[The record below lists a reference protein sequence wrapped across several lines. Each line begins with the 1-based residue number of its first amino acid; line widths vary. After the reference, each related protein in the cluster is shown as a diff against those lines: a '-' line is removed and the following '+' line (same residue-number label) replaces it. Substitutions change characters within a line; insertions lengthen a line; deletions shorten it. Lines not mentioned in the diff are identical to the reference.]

1 MEPFIGTE
9 ALARGDLTRG
19 RLRHNYD
26 RIHPDVY
33 LASGQERTL
42 LVNTEAAW
50 LWTGRTGIVAGLAA
64 AALHG
69 VRTVDAAT
77 PIEMIGTHTRRRRG
91 IVMREE
97 RIEADEVRSNGS
109 WRVTTAARTALD
121 LGRRFPRDLAVE
133 YLDALARAA
142 DLVETDVAPL
152 VERYR
157 GARGI
162 PQARSALAQMDGGT
176 RCREETRIRLLLLDA
191 GLPPPRT
198 NITLCD
204 GRDSTTIGMGWDEV
218 KLGVSFFEPPR
229 PGGCAAVQ
237 DLRHHELVERV
248 GWTEIGFVAVTQGR
262 SIVYRVR
269 DELRRRMRGAQ

>member
-1 MEPFIGTE
+1 MDPFIGTE
-9 ALARGDLTRG
+9 ALARGELTRA

-33 LASGQERTL
+33 LAKGRERTL
-42 LVNTEAAW
+42 FVNTEAAW
-50 LWTGRTGIVAGLAA
+50 LWTRRTGIVAGLAA
-64 AALHG
+64 ANLHG
-69 VRTVDAAT
+69 VRNIDAAT
-77 PIEMIGTHTRRRRG
+77 PIEMIGTHARRQRG

-121 LGRRFPRDLAVE
+121 LGRRLARDLAVE

-142 DLVETDVAPL
+142 DLTEADVAPL

-162 PQARSALAQMDGGT
+162 PQARIALSLMDGGT
-176 RCREETRIRLLLLDA
+176 RCREESRIRVLLCDA

-198 NITLCD
+198 SVALCD
-204 GRDSTTIGMGWDEV
+204 GRDSTTIGMGWDDA

-237 DLRHHELVERV
+237 DLRHHELVERM

-262 SIVYRVR
+262 SLVYRVR
-269 DELRRRMRGAQ
+269 DELRRRTRSAR

>member
-1 MEPFIGTE
+1 MEPFIASE

-33 LASGQERTL
+33 LAKGQQRTL
-42 LVNTEAAW
+42 FVNTEAAW

-69 VRTVDAAT
+69 VRKVDAAT
-77 PIEMIGTHTRRRRG
+77 PIEMIGPHRGRRRG
-91 IVMREE
+91 VVMREE
-97 RIEADEVRSNGS
+97 RIEADEVLSNGS
-109 WRVTTAARTALD
+109 WRVTTAPRTALD
-121 LGRRFPRDLAVE
+121 LGRRLPRDLAVE

-142 DLVETDVAPL
+142 DLVEADVAPL

-162 PQARSALAQMDGGT
+162 PQARIALSQMDGGT
-176 RCREETRIRLLLLDA
+176 RCWEETRMRLLFLDA

-198 NITLCD
+198 NIALCD
-204 GRDSTTIGMGWDEV
+204 GRDSTTIGMGWDDV

-237 DLRHHELVERV
+237 DLRHHELVARL

-262 SIVYRVR
+262 AIVYRVR
-269 DELRRRMRGAQ
+269 DELRRRTRSAR